1 MKCLRFRQ
9 SRLAQLIVSVALTNI
24 ALVQLTWAQQNSGT
38 SFVVVDAKKKVLG
51 PVIGTG
57 QGGSIPT
64 VAIKVKDQW
73 LPVAILRNQ
82 ILPNNAIAYA
92 SPDTGQAYGDVT
104 YSAFQ
109 ASAVVGTTLY
119 GPSGP
124 VIPSFQVNSTWSW
137 GSCYPNS
144 YVTDVAPLAPV
155 LDLSIYTPPFTAVV
169 AKSQDSLQ
177 ADGILRSHF

>member
-1 MKCLRFRQ
+1 MTALEFR
-9 SRLAQLIVSVALTNI
+9 SGLVATFVVIATLANI
-24 ALVQLTWAQQNSGT
+24 ASARQTSAQQITTTG
-38 SFVVVDAKKKVLG
+38 FVLADANKTVLG

-64 VAIKVKDQW
+64 VAIKVRDQW
-73 LPVAILRNQ
+73 LLVAILRNQ

-92 SPDTGQAYGDVT
+92 SPGCSGQAYGEVT
-104 YSAFQ
+104 SSAFP

-124 VIPSFQVNSTWSW
+124 IIMSFQVNSTWSW

-155 LDLSIYTPPFTAVV
+155 LDLSKYTAPFTAI
-169 AKSQDSLQ
+169 ATKNPE
-177 ADGILRSHF
+177 

>member
-1 MKCLRFRQ
+1 LVQFV
-9 SRLAQLIVSVALTNI
+9 AIAALTNI
-24 ALVQLTWAQQNSGT
+24 AFAQLSSAQQRSSTG
-38 SFVVVDAKKKVLG
+38 FVVVDANKKVLG

-64 VAIKVKDQW
+64 VAIRVKDQW

-92 SPDTGQAYGDVT
+92 SPDCSGQAYGDVT
-104 YSAFQ
+104 YSAFP

-137 GSCYPNS
+137 GSCNPNS
-144 YVTDVAPLAPV
+144 YVTDVVALSPV
-155 LDLSIYTPPFTAVV
+155 LDLSKYTPPFTAVA
-169 AKSQDSLQ
+169 AKNQD
-177 ADGILRSHF
+177 

>member
-1 MKCLRFRQ
+1 MKALPFKLRR
-9 SRLAQLIVSVALTNI
+9 VATFVVIATTANI
-24 ALVQLTWAQQNSGT
+24 ASVQQTSTQQRTATG
-38 SFVVVDAKKKVLG
+38 FVVVDTNKTVLG

-64 VAIKVKDQW
+64 VAIKVRDQW
-73 LPVAILRNQ
+73 LPVAIVRNQ

-92 SPDTGQAYGDVT
+92 SPDCSGQAYGDVT
-104 YSAFQ
+104 SSAFP
-109 ASAVVGTTLY
+109 ATAVVGTTLY

-124 VIPSFQVNSTWSW
+124 IIMALQVNSTWSW

-155 LDLSIYTPPFTAVV
+155 LDLSKYTPPFTAV
-169 AKSQDSLQ
+169 ATKN
-177 ADGILRSHF
+177 RE